1 VAISPDGNTAYVA
14 NAGTSDSVSVLDT
27 ATNTVT
33 DNILVGIGNTPY
45 AVAVSPGGSHVYVA
59 IGDTNTVSVIDTATN
74 TVTDWPSARTARS
87 PTCPTTTATRC
98 RYSHRREHQGPLT
111 ENDRPSTGMIGTY
124 R

>member
-1 VAISPDGNTAYVA
+1 MAISPDGNTAYVA

-74 TVTDWPSARTARS
+74 TVTDNILVGTGPVSLALS
-87 PTCPTTTATRC
+87 P
-98 RYSHRREHQGPLT
+98 
-111 ENDRPSTGMIGTY
+111 DGTIAY
-124 R
+124 VPNYYGNTVSVLASS